1 MISASSRLF
10 RRNKLMQNRKIPL
23 ICSFLFL
30 LLSTSCSPSDFSS
43 SRNISDSDSSVE
55 SSTSSEAQH
64 PVQEI
69 SFFGFGLY
77 IEGGDYAW
85 LHFKNRFSENPE
97 FAIYIHSAK
106 PVCLEPYHEKI
117 EGFSPENRKEVA
129 LTGAFHSDGQE
140 YEYYSFYD
148 FYLPR
153 EEEIYFRVSPRGLY
167 YIHCSV
173 CLHNLDSLVNF
184 MEDSEGNYFL
194 KGLHVHELTFYSCD
208 PFRHDYDPRLGHYHI
223 CWKGDLSV
231 FEEHEF
237 SFPYTGSDG
246 KSYVSCS
253 KCHFTMPVYT
263 GIDR

>member
-1 MISASSRLF
+1 MR
-10 RRNKLMQNRKIPL
+10 NRKIPL
-23 ICSFLFL
+23 ISSLVFL

-69 SFFGFGLY
+69 DGLFFGQE
-77 IEGGDYAW
+77 IEQGDYVW
-85 LHFKNRFSENPE
+85 FHLKNGFSDDPE
-97 FAIYIHSAK
+97 LALYMTAHK
-106 PVCLEPYHEKI
+106 PFCLEPYHEKI

-129 LTGAFHSDGQE
+129 LTGIVAFDDTH
-140 YEYYSFYD
+140 YAYYSFYD

-153 EEEIYFRVSPRGLY
+153 GEDIYFRVSSRNPGYLY
-167 YIHCSV
+167 CTVFISD
-173 CLHNLDSLVNF
+173 LNSLVYSLK
-184 MEDSEGNYFL
+184 DGEGNYFL
-194 KGLHVHELTFYSCD
+194 KDLHVHELTFYSCN

-237 SFPYTGSDG
+237 SSPYTGLDG
-246 KSYVSCS
+246 KSYVSCLQ
-253 KCHFTMPVYT
+253 CHYT
-263 GIDR
+263 VPIYNRINS